1 MDHSVLNVNSEKR
14 VNAFNGND
22 SKLIGLTK
30 DGYDMRLSVSMA

>member
-22 SKLIGLTK
+22 FKLIGLTE